1 MVLDRSN
8 SAILQT
14 NGSFVSFRS
23 TDSIRSTVNTGN
35 TTDTTLVKEDG
46 VEEFAGMVSSFV
58 LASGGLVHDLDS
70 EVTRPSFL
78 GQTMVLDPFA
88 ASLGSIESM
97 VKLIKVV
104 GRY

>member
-8 SAILQT
+8 NAILQT

-23 TDSIRSTVNTGN
+23 TDSIRSAVNTGS
-35 TTDTTLVKEDG
+35 TSDTTLVKEDG

-70 EVTRPSFL
+70 EVMRPSSSPP
-78 GQTMVLDPFA
+78 QTTVIHPPVRSSF
-88 ASLGSIESM
+88 GIF
-97 VKLIKVV
+97 KF
-104 GRY
+104 